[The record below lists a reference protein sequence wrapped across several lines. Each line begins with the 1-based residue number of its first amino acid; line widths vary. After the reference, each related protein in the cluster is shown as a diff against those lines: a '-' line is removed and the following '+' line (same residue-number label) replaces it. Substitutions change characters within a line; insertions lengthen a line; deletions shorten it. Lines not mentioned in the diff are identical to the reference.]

1 MKELKL
7 KIQLDLTKKYYIIL
21 QLLLLVTKI

>member
-7 KIQLDLTKKYYIIL
+7 KIQLDLTKKYYISL
-21 QLLLLVTKI
+21 KLLLMLTKI